1 MLRFFR
7 SASASTSSAPS
18 SEAKTSPRPF
28 AHRVPTVGRRWL
40 AWSLEAAILAASIGV
55 PLALGGSVNQ
65 RSAEEPQPPL
75 SPALR
80 VAQTHTARLLGLP
93 QRLLPQSAPPLTQVL
108 WSGAVGLPLIL
119 IGAHLYGISRRGS
132 SGPKRWLG
140 LQIVALDGQVPGWR
154 RILLREGLGRWG
166 GPLLVAYGLWRV
178 SGGFPSL
185 LIFSGLGALILVG
198 ESLTGLGNRP
208 RRSWHDWL
216 AGTCIVDCET
226 GAMVRLAAR
235 WRETKDLGDLGSPD
249 LSGALIWTEHT
260 GGLTSRVMS
269 PRRENWQ
276 ERPRLPLAWILI
288 GGCLVG
294 ISGYSLWQNHSAR
307 SAHQTLFTDLVTT
320 LTSPESNGESRRAA
334 VLALGTVADHRVT
347 PLLVDLIAQAEDPL
361 WLDTLQQAVV
371 HRGPAAL
378 PALKR
383 LNQSLSRDL
392 TVQSDPA
399 LRRSLAIRLRA
410 VNRILA
416 QLIALA
422 GDRAPEFDLSGLNL
436 GYLVADQG
444 NFALT
449 LPQQALAGMR
459 WRGTVMNRAQ
469 LQGAKFFAPGPDHHT
484 DTYDDWIADL
494 SGADLT
500 DADLSGADLTLVQ
513 LSGAS
518 LLRAKLPQAQLTLA
532 NLKGVNLERA
542 NLIQAHLERATLTQA
557 RLIAADLTT
566 AQLPQAKLREARM
579 RQVIADGANF
589 SEADLQAI
597 EAQDARLIAAN
608 LSHANLQGADLT
620 GASLV
625 GANLQGANLQ
635 AASLQ
640 GADLREV
647 QLRGANLAGT
657 NLAGAILSH
666 ESPIVTDGFVTPVP
680 DLKQGDRFAGV
691 DFNVARNIDAAQL
704 AHICAQGGIHNACE
718 SPSPLGGVP

>member
-7 SASASTSSAPS
+7 STSAPPVS
-18 SEAKTSPRPF
+18 EPNLEAKTTHPPRPF

-55 PLALGGSVNQ
+55 PLALGGYVNQ
-65 RSAEEPQPPL
+65 RSTEEPQPPL

-80 VAQTHTARLLGLP
+80 VVQTHTARLWGLP
-93 QRLLPQSAPPLTQVL
+93 QRSLPQTVPPLTQVL

-119 IGAHLYGISRRGS
+119 IGSHLYGISRRGN

-140 LQIVALDGQVPGWR
+140 LQIVALNGQVPGWR
-154 RILLREGLGRWG
+154 RILLREALGRWG
-166 GPLLVAYGLWRV
+166 GPLLVAYGLWQV

-185 LIFSGLGALILVG
+185 LIFSGLGALMLVG

-235 WRETKDLGDLGSPD
+235 WQEEEQSPGSSG
-249 LSGALIWTEHT
+249 LSGALIWTEQT

-269 PRRENWQ
+269 PRGREFL
-276 ERPRLPLAWILI
+276 ERPRLPLAWILV

-294 ISGYSLWQNHSAR
+294 IGGYSLWQTHSTRA
-307 SAHQTLFTDLVTT
+307 ANQALFADLVTT
-320 LTSPESNGESRRAA
+320 LAKPESNGESRRAA
-334 VLALGTVADHRVT
+334 VLALGTVSDPRVT

-371 HRGPAAL
+371 QRGPAAL

-392 TVQSDPA
+392 TVQSDA
-399 LRRSLAIRLRA
+399 VLRRSLKIRLRA
-410 VNRILA
+410 VNRILV
-416 QLIALA
+416 QLVALA

-444 NFALT
+444 NFTLT
-449 LPQQALAGMR
+449 LPQQSLAGMQ

-469 LQGAKFFAPGPDHHT
+469 LQGTNFFDPGPDHHA

-500 DADLSGADLTLVQ
+500 DADLSGADLTLAQ
-513 LSGAS
+513 LPGAS
-518 LLRAKLPQAQLTLA
+518 LLRAKLPQAKLTLT
-532 NLKGVNLERA
+532 NLKGANLERA

-557 RLIAADLTT
+557 RLIAADLTA
-566 AQLPQAKLREARM
+566 AQLPHSKLREARM

-589 SEADLQAI
+589 SEADLRDV
-597 EAQDARLIAAN
+597 EAQEARLIAAN
-608 LSHANLQGADLT
+608 LSHADLQGADLT
-620 GASLV
+620 GASLM
-625 GANLQGANLQ
+625 GANLQEANLQ
-635 AASLQ
+635 DVSLQ

-657 NLAGAILSH
+657 NLAGALLAQ
-666 ESPIVTDGFVTPVP
+666 ENRVVTDGFVTPVP

-691 DFNVARNIDAAQL
+691 DFNVALNIDAAQL
-704 AHICAQGGIHNACE
+704 TYICAQGGLHSACE
-718 SPSPLGGVP
+718 LP